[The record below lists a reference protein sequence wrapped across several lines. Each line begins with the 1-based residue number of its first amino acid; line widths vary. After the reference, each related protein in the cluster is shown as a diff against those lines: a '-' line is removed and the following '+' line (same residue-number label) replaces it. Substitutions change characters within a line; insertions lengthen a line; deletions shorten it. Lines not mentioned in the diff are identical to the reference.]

1 MANREIYQKARII
14 QDNKNRRWD
23 LIISGE
29 DKIRFDANEVYRFL
43 GPKYDT
49 DWYDDLYSDFIYF
62 ENIEPAEL
70 GDNVYYIP
78 SAPYNA
84 LTDIFN
90 EFNIPIDENKV
101 LIHYYLSMFLAG
113 NQCKEVDLFNSNQKK
128 ELAKFRDFY
137 DLLQSVSGGDSEIT
151 GGNIFFKSKDSEG
164 RVLELSKKAIDP
176 NSIELIESFIK
187 HGLSD
192 LKLRAKYDKLYALRI
207 KNLREGYKNSVSAKI
222 DQYSL
227 SMFRYLKSVSM
238 DKPLSDR
245 KMYLLIGKVVVESEL
260 LDRAKGEDDDSL
272 IDLIKKRIQKKL
284 KSKK

>member
-1 MANREIYQKARII
+1 MAKPDKYQKERII

-43 GPKYDT
+43 GRKYDT

-78 SAPYNA
+78 SAPHNA
-84 LTDIFN
+84 LIDIFN

-151 GGNIFFKSKDSEG
+151 GVTILSKSKDSEG
-164 RVLELSKKAIDP
+164 RVIGLSKKAIDP